1 MNRFRNLLLSTTAIG
16 MLAALSARPAY
27 AQMAVFDSASFGELL
42 QEAAHGTEQITELEQ
57 VITVNK
63 NQLTELFTLY
73 SSFSHM
79 TNATQLGP
87 LLLEQS
93 TIHSLPEMA
102 QLEGLLR
109 GQGFTGTLA
118 SQAEA
123 MLAKTQIYRPAGT
136 DFAATQ
142 MNMAAQATA
151 GQMAAAETLYNSNT
165 QRVDGLQDLMTQL
178 GSSADP
184 KQTADIQARVE
195 IENGYAAAQGNQI
208 KALQVMQK
216 AQEDTQQQQQ
226 DQAWRQGAE
235 NLVAQSTAAGAGS

>member
-1 MNRFRNLLLSTTAIG
+1 MSRFCHLLLSSTAIG
-16 MLAALSARPAY
+16 LLAVIAAAPAH
-27 AQMAVFDSASFGELL
+27 AQMAVFDSASFGQLI
-42 QEAAHGTEQITELEQ
+42 QEAAHGAQQITELEQ
-57 VITVNK
+57 VITVNQ

-79 TNATQLGP
+79 TNATQLAP
-87 LLLEQS
+87 MLLEES

-118 SQAEA
+118 SQAQA
-123 MLAKTQIYRPAGT
+123 MLAKIQTYRPTGT

-142 MNMAAQATA
+142 MNTAAQATA
-151 GQMAAAETLYNSNT
+151 GQMTAAETIYNSNT
-165 QRVDGLQDLMTQL
+165 QRVNGLQDMMTQL

-195 IENGYAAAQGNQI
+195 IENGYAAAQSNQI
-208 KALQVMQK
+208 QALQVMQK
-216 AQEDTQQQQQ
+216 AQEDAQQQQQ
-226 DQAWRQGAE
+226 DQNWRKGAE
-235 NLVAQSTAAGAGS
+235 GLAAEATAAGAGS